1 MGSPWLQAG
10 RLRLPGSEDRAS
22 AGLTSTS
29 DIDIDIDNGI
39 DNGRQQQLRAALDG
53 HAFQAFEAPEAP
65 LIEFL
70 KRVSQVRSLPGAHG

>member
-1 MGSPWLQAG
+1 MGSAWLQAG

-29 DIDIDIDNGI
+29 DIDIGI

-53 HAFQAFEAPEAP
+53 HAFQAFEAPEAT

-70 KRVSQVRSLPGAHG
+70 KRVSQVRILPGAHG